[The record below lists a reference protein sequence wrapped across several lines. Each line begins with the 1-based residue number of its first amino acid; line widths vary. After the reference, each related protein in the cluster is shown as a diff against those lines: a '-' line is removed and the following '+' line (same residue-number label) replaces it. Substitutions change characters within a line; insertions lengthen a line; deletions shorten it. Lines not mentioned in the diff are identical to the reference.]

1 MVGELVTYSK
11 DLKNKFE
18 YAIINNAN
26 RIKVENTN
34 ILKKGTYM
42 KKFNTIVIISLLSL
56 SMVACGSK
64 DKPTKVT
71 PDFTQKESAKETVKE
86 TIKETNKETEKETS
100 KESEQTADKGTETKP
115 STPAKPSNP
124 SKPSNPAKPSNP
136 SKPNKPTPS
145 RPSEPSK
152 PNPSKPSKP
161 EPSKPTP
168 SKPAKKKVWVVDVPA
183 KDAVYKTERV
193 LVKPAKDAVYENK
206 TVVVTPEKQK
216 EEVRGRYVLVPSKG
230 ETYEF
235 EFNTLAEKE
244 QAYQNLLAKEEE
256 LLDNWVTSRYYQ
268 DFQTYYVTIPAV
280 TKTEKVLVSEA
291 QEAVYEDK
299 RVLVSPEV
307 KEKGHWEWR

>member
-11 DLKNKFE
+11 DLRNKFE

-42 KKFNTIVIISLLSL
+42 KKFNTIAIISLLSL

-71 PDFTQKESAKETVKE
+71 PDFTQKESAKENVKE

-115 STPAKPSNP
+115 SNLAP
-124 SKPSNPAKPSNP
+124 SK
-136 SKPNKPTPS
+136 
-145 RPSEPSK
+145 PSEPSK
-152 PNPSKPSKP
+152 PALSNPATSKPSTP
-161 EPSKPTP
+161 IKPTP
-168 SKPAKKKVWVVDVPA
+168 SNPTPAKKKVWIVDVPYKA
-183 KDAVYKTERV
+183 AVYKTEKV
-193 LVKPAKDAVYENK
+193 LVKPAKDAVYEDK
-206 TVVVTPEKQK
+206 TVVITPEQQK
-216 EEVRGRYVLVPSKG
+216 EEIKGKFVLDSANG
-230 ETYEF
+230 EQF
-235 EFNTLAEKE
+235 EFYFNTKAEASQAAEEMEQKEIELARK
-244 QAYQNLLAKEEE
+244 
-256 LLDNWVTSRYYQ
+256 WVSARSYEDYH
-268 DFQTYYVTIPAV
+268 TYYVTIPAE
-280 TKTEKVLVSEA
+280 TKTERVLVSEA